1 MQINGHPATL
11 GESVD
16 PRRDRVTVDGRV
28 VKPDDRPN
36 VWLVL
41 NKPAGVMTTRVDP
54 RGRPTVFDL
63 VDDVP
68 GLTYV
73 GRLDFDT
80 EGVLLLTTDGDAVHR
95 LTHPSSQVER
105 TYVAT
110 VTGDAPG
117 AVERAKHGVM
127 LTDGPV
133 RPLRLD
139 ARPLGGGRW
148 AFEVVI
154 AEGRKREVRRFC
166 AALGLRVERLVRTVF
181 GPVRLGRLAR
191 GATRN
196 LTRDEHRALASLVG
210 REDR

>member
-1 MQINGHPATL
+1 MSINGRPATL
-11 GESVD
+11 GQTVD
-16 PRRDRVTVDGRV
+16 PHNDRVTVDGRV
-28 VKPDDRPN
+28 VKWEDTPL

-41 NKPAGVMTTRVDP
+41 NKPAGVMTTRADP
-54 RGRPTVFDL
+54 SGRPTVFDL

-80 EGVLLLTTDGDAVHR
+80 EGVLLLTTDGEAVHR

-105 TYVAT
+105 TYIAT
-110 VTGDAPG
+110 VTGDA
-117 AVERAKHGVM
+117 RAAAQRARSGVV
-127 LTDGPV
+127 LRDGPV
-133 RPLRLD
+133 RPLRID
-139 ARPLGGGRW
+139 ARPLANGRW
-148 AFEVVI
+148 EFEVVI
-154 AEGRKREVRRFC
+154 AEGRKREVRRLC
-166 AALGLRVERLVRTVF
+166 TALGLRVHRLVRTAF

-196 LTRDEHRALASLVG
+196 LTRGEQQALVSLVG